1 MLLFSSSFIRNTNPC
16 HPPVALPFA
25 LDGEPCEPDAY
36 WYLARRAPKN
46 CFATVTPSSYVW
58 YRYDAESRLHFPKV
72 EPIIEQA
79 FWSLSL
85 PRMTG
90 TTLMGVL
97 GE

>member
-1 MLLFSSSFIRNTNPC
+1 
-16 HPPVALPFA
+16 
-25 LDGEPCEPDAY
+25 
-36 WYLARRAPKN
+36 
-46 CFATVTPSSYVW
+46 VTPSSYVW

-97 GE
+97 GEGELSLQRQVKQAGGKWNPVECV